1 MLRGRYSMSPMEKFV
16 EAIIN
21 FPKVL
26 GNGIVSF
33 FKAIGHGIASFFKAI
48 ANFFMIIIRG
58 DFRTKLTFII
68 MGFGSFTRKQFIRG
82 LIFLGIQ
89 VGYIYYMI
97 SFGWGYLQNI
107 TTLGTATRKKV
118 WNAELEIFEYI
129 QGDNSMKILLFGVV
143 TIVITLAFLFIYVSS
158 IKSSYKAQLDRKAGK
173 KLPTFKEDV
182 VSLLDSR
189 FHISMLSIPTIM
201 VVAFTILPII
211 FMICIAF
218 TNFDK
223 AHQPPANLFT
233 WVGFDNFNEMF
244 LDDPLQ
250 TSTLWKVF
258 SWTMIWAVFATLTN
272 YIFGMIL
279 AMIINRKGIKCK
291 SMWRTIF
298 VITIAVPQ
306 FVTLLLMSKIFAD
319 QGPLNA
325 MLMNLGLITENIP
338 FLTNPALAKVVIILV
353 NMWVGIPHTMLITT
367 GILLNIPEEM
377 YESAK
382 IDGAKPFKMFTKITL
397 PYMLFVTTPYLITQ
411 FVGNINNFNVI
422 FLLTGGGPVS
432 LDYYQAGQTDLL
444 VTWLYKLTVNE
455 QNYNVAS
462 TIGIFVFVVTAVL
475 SLFAYNMSSSTR
487 KEDQFQ

>member
-1 MLRGRYSMSPMEKFV
+1 MSPMEKFV
-16 EAIIN
+16 EAITS
-21 FPKVL
+21 FPKKAAD
-26 GNGIVSF
+26 GFISFFKAFGHGFVSF
-33 FKAIGHGIASFFKAI
+33 FKAIF
-48 ANFFMIIIRG
+48 NFFMIIVRG
-58 DFRTKLTFII
+58 DVRTKLTFLI
-68 MGFGSFTRKQFIRG
+68 MGFGNFTRKQVIKG
-82 LIFLGIQ
+82 LIFLGVQ
-89 VGYIYYMI
+89 VGYIFYMV
-97 SFGWGYLQNI
+97 SFGWSYLSKI
-107 TTLGTATRKKV
+107 TTLGTATRQKV

-129 QGDNSMKILLFGVV
+129 QGDNSMKILLFSVV
-143 TIVITLAFLFIYVSS
+143 TIVISIAFLFLYVSS
-158 IKSSYKAQLDRKAGK
+158 IRSSYKAQLDVKAGN
-173 KLPTFKEDV
+173 KLTTFKEDLL
-182 VSLLDSR
+182 SLLDSK

-223 AHQPPANLFT
+223 SHQPPANLFT
-233 WVGFDNFNEMF
+233 WVGFDNFTNMF
-244 LDDPLQ
+244 FDDPLQ
-250 TSTLWKVF
+250 TQTLWKVF
-258 SWTMIWAVFATLTN
+258 SWTMIWAVFATATN

-279 AMIINRKGIKCK
+279 AMIINRKGIKLK

-325 MLMNLGLITENIP
+325 MLINLGLISENIP
-338 FLTNPALAKVVIILV
+338 FLTNPILAKVVIILV

-367 GILLNIPEEM
+367 GILMNIPEEM

-382 IDGAKPFKMFTKITL
+382 IDGAKPYKMFTKITL
-397 PYMLFVTTPYLITQ
+397 PYMLFITTPYLITQ

-422 FLLTGGGPVS
+422 YLLTGGGPVS

-475 SLFAYNMSSSTR
+475 SLFAYNMSASTK